1 MKKYIKIATLALS
14 AFLLTTMSLKAQD
27 AHLSQY
33 DALPV
38 LLNPALTGNLVTPN
52 NIRAGA
58 QFRSQWGAL
67 SSNITSAA
75 FAVDAPLNERWG
87 VGGYIV
93 NNQQSEYFNS
103 FSLILSGAY
112 RVTATD
118 QNKHF
123 LSVGLQAGI
132 IFKDLKDDK
141 LVFDSQYVNGNFDPD
156 LPTGE
161 VFARSSK
168 VLPELNMGLYYG
180 FTDPTKKVHPY
191 LGFSIFH
198 ITSPNESFFYN
209 SESHLPRKWVL
220 NSGCNIDISKE
231 FDIEPK
237 LLYMRQLNNYE
248 LMAGMNFNYSF
259 KEPKIKIMAGGFY
272 RSKDAVIVQSGI
284 IYKNLNFIMSYD
296 INTSSLN
303 TYSYKRGGLEFSIV
317 ANGIGEKIYRSR

>member
-1 MKKYIKIATLALS
+1 MKKNIKIITLTLS
-14 AFLLTTMSLKAQD
+14 IFISVSIKAQD

-38 LLNPALTGNLVTPN
+38 LLNPAMTGNLAAPN
-52 NIRAGA
+52 SIRAGA

-87 VGGYIV
+87 VGGYII
-93 NNQQSEYFNS
+93 NNQQSEYFNTFS
-103 FSLILSGAY
+103 FILSGAY

-132 IFKDLKDDK
+132 ILKSLKDDK
-141 LVFDSQYVNGNFDPD
+141 LVFDSQYNNGNFDPD
-156 LPTGE
+156 LPSGE

-168 VLPELNMGLYYG
+168 VLPEINLGLYYG
-180 FTDPTKKVHPY
+180 FTDPAKKAHPY

-198 ITSPNESFFYN
+198 TTSPDESFFYG

-220 NSGCNIDISKE
+220 NSGCNIDITKE
-231 FDIEPK
+231 FGIEPK
-237 LLYMRQLNNYE
+237 LLYMTQLNNYE
-248 LMAGMNFNYSF
+248 LMAGMNFNYTF
-259 KEPKIKIMAGGFY
+259 KDQDIKVMTGVFY
-272 RSKDAVIVQSGI
+272 RSKDAVIVQAGVL
-284 IYKNLNFIMSYD
+284 YKNLNFIMSYD

-303 TYSYKRGGLEFSIV
+303 AYSYKRGGLEFSIV
-317 ANGIGEKIYRSR
+317 ANGIGEKRYRSK